1 MPADLNR
8 VTLVG
13 RLTRDPELRHTQGG
27 DPVCSIRLAVSSR
40 ARAMRAGNWGD
51 RSNYFDV
58 TVFGRQAETAS
69 TYLAKGRRIG
79 VDGRLSWREWQAQD
93 GSKRQSVEVIANDVF
108 FLDSRGE
115 GGGGGGGAQQG
126 AGGRRRGETPP
137 RPPAAGRRGGRQ
149 RRAATRPTTTRRCPS
164 RASEREARGLPGV
177 ARVLEPVEQGEQAD
191 RLPSPEAAPS
201 GDLPQDAG
209 RGEAVDRLPGRFP
222 GSAGELR
229 GVTPG
234 RGSAAPGGAR

>member
-40 ARAMRAGNWGD
+40 ARDESGGWGD
-51 RSNYFDV
+51 RSNYFDI

-93 GSKRQSVEVIANDVF
+93 GSKRQNVEVIANDVF

-115 GGGGGGGAQQG
+115 GGEGAGGGGGGWSQPAEAPTPIGAAAGNGGG
-126 AGGRRRGETPP
+126 AGASA
-137 RPPAAGRRGGRQ
+137 PA
-149 RRAATRPTTTRRCPS
+149 
-164 RASEREARGLPGV
+164 
-177 ARVLEPVEQGEQAD
+177 D
-191 RLPSPEAAPS
+191 
-201 GDLPQDAG
+201 DDA
-209 RGEAVDRLPGRFP
+209 EVPF
-222 GSAGELR
+222 
-229 GVTPG
+229 
-234 RGSAAPGGAR
+234 

>member
-27 DPVCSIRLAVSSR
+27 DPICSIRLAVSSR
-40 ARAMRAGNWGD
+40 SRDEAGNWGD

-93 GSKRQSVEVIANDVF
+93 GTKRQGVEVIAGDVF

-115 GGGGGGGAQQG
+115 GGGGEGAQGGGWSQA
-126 AGGRRRGETPP
+126 
-137 RPPAAGRRGGRQ
+137 PAAGSG
-149 RRAATRPTTTRRCPS
+149 
-164 RASEREARGLPGV
+164 
-177 ARVLEPVEQGEQAD
+177 
-191 RLPSPEAAPS
+191 
-201 GDLPQDAG
+201 GDLP
-209 RGEAVDRLPGRFP
+209 VDRSDMQP
-222 GSAGELR
+222 
-229 GVTPG
+229 
-234 RGSAAPGGAR
+234 APSTDDDIPF

>member
-13 RLTRDPELRHTQGG
+13 RLTRDPELRHSGGG
-27 DPVCSIRLAVSSR
+27 DAICSMRLAVSSR
-40 ARAMRAGNWGD
+40 SRDETGNWGD

-93 GSKRQSVEVIANDVF
+93 GTKRQSVEVIANDIF

-115 GGGGGGGAQQG
+115 GGEGGGAFAARRPSAVDELAPVG
-126 AGGRRRGETPP
+126 APAGDGGG
-137 RPPAAGRRGGRQ
+137 
-149 RRAATRPTTTRRCPS
+149 AATEDSDIP
-164 RASEREARGLPGV
+164 
-177 ARVLEPVEQGEQAD
+177 
-191 RLPSPEAAPS
+191 
-201 GDLPQDAG
+201 
-209 RGEAVDRLPGRFP
+209 F
-222 GSAGELR
+222 
-229 GVTPG
+229 
-234 RGSAAPGGAR
+234 

>member
-13 RLTRDPELRHTQGG
+13 RLTRDPEMRRLPSG
-27 DPVCSIRLAVSSR
+27 DAVCSIRLAVSSR
-40 ARAMRAGNWGD
+40 ARDEAGNWGD

-93 GSKRQSVEVIANDVF
+93 GSKRQNVEVIANDLF

-115 GGGGGGGAQQG
+115 GGGGDRAAEGDEAPVAVGANAGAGNGAGNDGGA
-126 AGGRRRGETPP
+126 
-137 RPPAAGRRGGRQ
+137 
-149 RRAATRPTTTRRCPS
+149 
-164 RASEREARGLPGV
+164 
-177 ARVLEPVEQGEQAD
+177 
-191 RLPSPEAAPS
+191 
-201 GDLPQDAG
+201 GDPDI
-209 RGEAVDRLPGRFP
+209 PF
-222 GSAGELR
+222 
-229 GVTPG
+229 
-234 RGSAAPGGAR
+234 

>member
-13 RLTRDPELRHTQGG
+13 RLTRDPEMRRLPSG

-40 ARAMRAGNWGD
+40 ARDETGNWGD

-93 GSKRQSVEVIANDVF
+93 GSKRQNVEVIANDLF

-115 GGGGGGGAQQG
+115 GGGGGWRAAEGDEEPVAAGASASASAGNG
-126 AGGRRRGETPP
+126 AGD
-137 RPPAAGRRGGRQ
+137 GG
-149 RRAATRPTTTRRCPS
+149 
-164 RASEREARGLPGV
+164 G
-177 ARVLEPVEQGEQAD
+177 
-191 RLPSPEAAPS
+191 S
-201 GDLPQDAG
+201 GDPDI
-209 RGEAVDRLPGRFP
+209 PF
-222 GSAGELR
+222 
-229 GVTPG
+229 
-234 RGSAAPGGAR
+234 

>member
-40 ARAMRAGNWGD
+40 SRDESGNWGD

-93 GSKRQSVEVIANDVF
+93 GTKRQNVEVIANDVF

-115 GGGGGGGAQQG
+115 GGGGGEGGYQQG
-126 AGGRRRGETPP
+126 AGW
-137 RPPAAGRRGGRQ
+137 GG
-149 RRAATRPTTTRRCPS
+149 
-164 RASEREARGLPGV
+164 
-177 ARVLEPVEQGEQAD
+177 QGGG
-191 RLPSPEAAPS
+191 
-201 GDLPQDAG
+201 GDLP
-209 RGEAVDRLPGRFP
+209 VDRSDMQP
-222 GSAGELR
+222 A
-229 GVTPG
+229 TPP
-234 RGSAAPGGAR
+234 ADDDDIPF

>member
-1 MPADLNR
+1 VPADLNR

-13 RLTRDPELRHTQGG
+13 RLTRDPELRHTAGG

-40 ARAMRAGNWGD
+40 ARDESGNWGD

-93 GSKRQSVEVIANDVF
+93 GSRRQSVEVIANDLF

-115 GGGGGGGAQQG
+115 GGGGDYQQG
-126 AGGRRRGETPP
+126 AGWSQA
-137 RPPAAGRRGGRQ
+137 PAEG
-149 RRAATRPTTTRRCPS
+149 
-164 RASEREARGLPGV
+164 
-177 ARVLEPVEQGEQAD
+177 
-191 RLPSPEAAPS
+191 
-201 GDLPQDAG
+201 GDLP
-209 RGEAVDRLPGRFP
+209 VDRSDMRP
-222 GSAGELR
+222 
-229 GVTPG
+229 
-234 RGSAAPGGAR
+234 APTDDDDIPF

>member
-13 RLTRDPELRHTQGG
+13 RLTRDPELRHTQAG

-40 ARAMRAGNWGD
+40 ARDETGNWGD

-93 GSKRQSVEVIANDVF
+93 GTRRQSVEVIANDVF
-108 FLDSRGE
+108 FLDSRGDGVGQGE
-115 GGGGGGGAQQG
+115 GGYKQGAGWGGGPGGGGELPVDRTDMEPA
-126 AGGRRRGETPP
+126 
-137 RPPAAGRRGGRQ
+137 RPPADDDDI
-149 RRAATRPTTTRRCPS
+149 P
-164 RASEREARGLPGV
+164 
-177 ARVLEPVEQGEQAD
+177 
-191 RLPSPEAAPS
+191 
-201 GDLPQDAG
+201 
-209 RGEAVDRLPGRFP
+209 F
-222 GSAGELR
+222 
-229 GVTPG
+229 
-234 RGSAAPGGAR
+234 

>member
-40 ARAMRAGNWGD
+40 SRDESGNWGD

-93 GSKRQSVEVIANDVF
+93 GTKRQNVEVIANDVF

-115 GGGGGGGAQQG
+115 GGGGGEGAQQG
-126 AGGRRRGETPP
+126 AGWGERQGSETPA
-137 RPPAAGRRGGRQ
+137 PAAGAGSGRRGRRQ
-149 RRAATRPTTTRRCPS
+149 RRDRR
-164 RASEREARGLPGV
+164 
-177 ARVLEPVEQGEQAD
+177 RV
-191 RLPSPEAAPS
+191 R
-201 GDLPQDAG
+201 
-209 RGEAVDRLPGRFP
+209 
-222 GSAGELR
+222 
-229 GVTPG
+229 
-234 RGSAAPGGAR
+234 

>member
-13 RLTRDPELRHTQGG
+13 RLTRDPEMRRLPSG

-40 ARAMRAGNWGD
+40 ARDETGNWGD

-93 GSKRQSVEVIANDVF
+93 GSKRQNVEVIANDLF

-115 GGGGGGGAQQG
+115 GGGGGWSERVAGGDEAPVPVG
-126 AGGRRRGETPP
+126 AG
-137 RPPAAGRRGGRQ
+137 A
-149 RRAATRPTTTRRCPS
+149 
-164 RASEREARGLPGV
+164 
-177 ARVLEPVEQGEQAD
+177 
-191 RLPSPEAAPS
+191 
-201 GDLPQDAG
+201 DAG
-209 RGEAVDRLPGRFP
+209 N
-222 GSAGELR
+222 
-229 GVTPG
+229 
-234 RGSAAPGGAR
+234 GGGNGGGGGDPDIPF

>member
-13 RLTRDPELRHTQGG
+13 RLTRDPELRHTGGG
-27 DPVCSIRLAVSSR
+27 DPICSIRLAVSSR
-40 ARAMRAGNWGD
+40 ARDETGNWGD

-115 GGGGGGGAQQG
+115 GDGGGGGYGQQG
-126 AGGRRRGETPP
+126 GGWSGPSS
-137 RPPAAGRRGGRQ
+137 GG
-149 RRAATRPTTTRRCPS
+149 
-164 RASEREARGLPGV
+164 G
-177 ARVLEPVEQGEQAD
+177 
-191 RLPSPEAAPS
+191 
-201 GDLPQDAG
+201 GDLP
-209 RGEAVDRLPGRFP
+209 VDRSDMQP
-222 GSAGELR
+222 
-229 GVTPG
+229 
-234 RGSAAPGGAR
+234 ARPSDDDDIPF

>member
-13 RLTRDPELRHTQGG
+13 RLTRDPEMRHTAGG
-27 DPVCSIRLAVSSR
+27 DAICSMRLAVSSR
-40 ARAMRAGNWGD
+40 ARDEGGNWGD

-79 VDGRLSWREWQAQD
+79 VDGRLSWREWQTQD

-115 GGGGGGGAQQG
+115 GGGGAGGGGDHQQG
-126 AGGRRRGETPP
+126 AGWSPTP
-137 RPPAAGRRGGRQ
+137 A
-149 RRAATRPTTTRRCPS
+149 PT
-164 RASEREARGLPGV
+164 
-177 ARVLEPVEQGEQAD
+177 
-191 RLPSPEAAPS
+191 
-201 GDLPQDAG
+201 GDLPVNRSDMAP
-209 RGEAVDRLPGRFP
+209 AKP
-222 GSAGELR
+222 
-229 GVTPG
+229 
-234 RGSAAPGGAR
+234 AADDDIPF

>member
-40 ARAMRAGNWGD
+40 ARDESGGWGD

-115 GGGGGGGAQQG
+115 GGGGEGGYQQG
-126 AGGRRRGETPP
+126 AGWSDRQ
-137 RPPAAGRRGGRQ
+137 GG
-149 RRAATRPTTTRRCPS
+149 
-164 RASEREARGLPGV
+164 
-177 ARVLEPVEQGEQAD
+177 
-191 RLPSPEAAPS
+191 
-201 GDLPQDAG
+201 GDLP
-209 RGEAVDRLPGRFP
+209 VDRSDMQPASRPADDDDDIPF
-222 GSAGELR
+222 
-229 GVTPG
+229 
-234 RGSAAPGGAR
+234 

>member
-40 ARAMRAGNWGD
+40 ARDEAGNWGD

-69 TYLAKGRRIG
+69 MYLAKGRRIG

-93 GSKRQSVEVIANDVF
+93 GTKRQNVEVIANDVF
-108 FLDSRGE
+108 FLDSRGDGGGE
-115 GGGGGGGAQQG
+115 GGGGSRQG
-126 AGGRRRGETPP
+126 AGWSRENAE
-137 RPPAAGRRGGRQ
+137 AAAAVG
-149 RRAATRPTTTRRCPS
+149 AATGNGGGS
-164 RASEREARGLPGV
+164 G
-177 ARVLEPVEQGEQAD
+177 
-191 RLPSPEAAPS
+191 AAAT
-201 GDLPQDAG
+201 GDDDA
-209 RGEAVDRLPGRFP
+209 EVPF
-222 GSAGELR
+222 
-229 GVTPG
+229 
-234 RGSAAPGGAR
+234 

>member
-13 RLTRDPELRHTQGG
+13 RLTRDPELRRLPSG
-27 DPVCSIRLAVSSR
+27 DPICSIRLAVSSR
-40 ARAMRAGNWGD
+40 ARDETGNWGD

-93 GSKRQSVEVIANDVF
+93 GSKRQSVEVIANDLF

-115 GGGGGGGAQQG
+115 GGGGGGGERTADAGEPAVPVG
-126 AGGRRRGETPP
+126 AGAGNGGA
-137 RPPAAGRRGGRQ
+137 PAAGD
-149 RRAATRPTTTRRCPS
+149 PDIP
-164 RASEREARGLPGV
+164 
-177 ARVLEPVEQGEQAD
+177 
-191 RLPSPEAAPS
+191 
-201 GDLPQDAG
+201 
-209 RGEAVDRLPGRFP
+209 F
-222 GSAGELR
+222 
-229 GVTPG
+229 
-234 RGSAAPGGAR
+234 

>member
-13 RLTRDPELRHTQGG
+13 RLTRDPELRHTAGG

-40 ARAMRAGNWGD
+40 ARDEAGGWGD

-93 GSKRQSVEVIANDVF
+93 GTRRQSVEVIANDVF

-115 GGGGGGGAQQG
+115 GGGGGGGEVRDRSLETAEPALAPTG
-126 AGGRRRGETPP
+126 AAGGENGDGAPE
-137 RPPAAGRRGGRQ
+137 GG
-149 RRAATRPTTTRRCPS
+149 PDIP
-164 RASEREARGLPGV
+164 
-177 ARVLEPVEQGEQAD
+177 
-191 RLPSPEAAPS
+191 
-201 GDLPQDAG
+201 
-209 RGEAVDRLPGRFP
+209 F
-222 GSAGELR
+222 
-229 GVTPG
+229 
-234 RGSAAPGGAR
+234 